1 MKTTNKNREQVEKLV
16 LMALLTAMVA
26 VLAYFGGFIR
36 IGGLASIS
44 LTLIPVVIGAALC
57 GPFAGAWL
65 GGVAGAIFFTTA
77 DAVFWFGLSIP
88 GTVIT
93 VMVKGILSGLLAGLA
108 YKLLEKYNKYLA
120 VIVSAVVCPVVNT
133 GIFLLGSMIF
143 FVDTV
148 KAGASAEGTTV
159 FAYLIVAFVG
169 LNFVFEL
176 LANIILSPAIV
187 KILSLKKK

>member
-1 MKTTNKNREQVEKLV
+1 M
-16 LMALLTAMVA
+16 
-26 VLAYFGGFIR
+26 
-36 IGGLASIS
+36 
-44 LTLIPVVIGAALC
+44 
-57 GPFAGAWL
+57 
-65 GGVAGAIFFTTA
+65 
-77 DAVFWFGLSIP
+77 
-88 GTVIT
+88 
-93 VMVKGILSGLLAGLA
+93 IL
-108 YKLLEKYNKYLA
+108 
-120 VIVSAVVCPVVNT
+120 
-133 GIFLLGSMIF
+133 FLLGSMIF